1 MLASVTAR
9 PGFNC
14 HTQSSY
20 CQGGFGFP
28 GSGRWKRGNGVVGVD
43 MKKVIND
50 LMREAKRQGAEVSLT
65 RNGHWR
71 VRLPSGKVIFAPQS
85 PSDYQ
90 STCSPEIAPGRS

>member
-1 MLASVTAR
+1 
-9 PGFNC
+9 
-14 HTQSSY
+14 
-20 CQGGFGFP
+20 
-28 GSGRWKRGNGVVGVD
+28 

-90 STCSPEIAPGRS
+90 STWTVRRKLRRGGLDF